1 MSVVKAEA
9 LMEAY
14 QRIKIP
20 KLIHRAV
27 KEKSKSRIWQ
37 PPLQNWFKVNVDS
50 TISNE
55 KQLLGLGLV
64 IWDSDG
70 KAIAIAIAIKI
81 AKFYGDLV
89 YAEAEVASWGLHV
102 VKNVGLASL
111 IIKLDSQMVVDK
123 IG

>member
-14 QRIKIP
+14 QRIKTP
-20 KLIHRAV
+20 ELIHRAA

-37 PPLQNWFKVNVDS
+37 PPLQNWFKVNVDA
-50 TISNE
+50 TISNG
-55 KQLLGLGLV
+55 KKLLGLGLV

-70 KAIAIAIAIKI
+70 KAIVIAIKI
-81 AKFYGDLV
+81 AKFYGDV
-89 YAEAEVASWGLHV
+89 AYAVAEAASWGLHV
-102 VKNVGLASL
+102 VENVGLASL